1 MDYLE
6 LKSRI
11 TKSERSGGI
20 TNAHTKR
27 ALIRLKRIHDQ
38 RAEAGLV
45 VDRRIQIQH
54 VGGMWINVRVNDQ
67 STKDQNIV
75 SQGYHLIERRWA
87 KTNTPLRDG
96 EKITALK
103 LINKLRGK
111 LMSSDPHELTPDGEV
126 TDDR

>member
-11 TKSERSGGI
+11 RKSERSGRL

-38 RAEAGLV
+38 REAGPV
-45 VDRRIQIQH
+45 VDRRVQIQH

-67 STKDQNIV
+67 STRDQNLV
-75 SQGYHLIERRWA
+75 SQGYHLTERRWA
-87 KTNTPLRDG
+87 KTTTPLRDG

-103 LINKLRGK
+103 LINKLRNK
-111 LMSSDPHELTPDGEV
+111 LMSSRPHEFTLEEEIEK
-126 TDDR
+126 